1 MLMQFKGAAIFS
13 VLLVL
18 HFPVLA
24 GTAPQS
30 PPAAKRALP
39 PRVFLLNP
47 SELEGIVTAGPK
59 DNRRLVVV
67 EAAIAEADRAMTEG
81 PFSVM
86 DKSVTPPSGDKHDY
100 MSQAPYFW
108 PDPGKPNGLP
118 YIRHDGERNPE
129 IKKITD
135 HDEWTRMSEDAR
147 ALALAYYFTGKPEYA
162 DRAALLLRT
171 WFLNPAT
178 RMNPNLEFGQGIP
191 GINTGRGIGIIES
204 RVLVDVTDAVG
215 LLAGSKAW
223 SAADQEGITEWLR
236 KYLNWMRT
244 SEKGKAEDA
253 AKNNHGTWY
262 DLQVVDIALFVG
274 DSDLARKTLERVKTR
289 RIAVQIEPDGR
300 QPLEL
305 ARTNAWGYSN
315 GNLDGLCKLAT
326 IGGEAGVDL
335 WHFETADHRSIRAAI
350 DFLAP
355 YAAGEKK
362 WDYQQIGGFHADA
375 LVPTLWRAA
384 AAYGGSGGRKYGAL
398 AQQLSTTREGVET
411 LLLRDALPAM
421 R

>member
-1 MLMQFKGAAIFS
+1 MGQVVFA
-13 VLLVL
+13 LV
-18 HFPVLA
+18 F
-24 GTAPQS
+24 TACHQAQAQDAR
-30 PPAAKRALP
+30 PAPP
-39 PRVFLLNP
+39 PRVFLLNTY
-47 SELEGIVTAGPK
+47 ELAGLKSAPANDPRRQQVTNAVIARAG
-59 DNRRLVVV
+59 
-67 EAAIAEADRAMTEG
+67 RAMTEG

-86 DKSVTPPSGDKHDY
+86 DKGVTPPSGDKHDY
-100 MSQAPYFW
+100 MSHAPYFW
-108 PDPGKPNGLP
+108 PDPSKPDGLP
-118 YIRHDGERNPE
+118 YIRRDGEHNPE

-135 HDEWTRMSEDAR
+135 HDEWFRMGDDAH
-147 ALALAYYFTGKPEYA
+147 ALALAWYFTGQPEYA
-162 DRAALLLRT
+162 DRATLLLRT

-178 RMNPNLEFGQGIP
+178 KMNPNLEFGQGIP

-223 SAADQEGITEWLR
+223 TAADQEGIVGWLR
-236 KYLNWMRT
+236 QYLNWMRT

-262 DLQVVDIALFVG
+262 DLQVTDIALFL
-274 DSDLARKTLERVKTR
+274 DDRTLAADTLERVKTR

-300 QPLEL
+300 QLLEL

-326 IGGEAGVDL
+326 LGAEADVDL
-335 WHFETADHRSIRAAI
+335 WNFKTSDGRSIRAAI
-350 DFLAP
+350 DFLVP

-375 LVPTLWRAA
+375 IAPTLLRAA
-384 AAYGGSGGRKYGAL
+384 AAYRGSGGQKYATLAHQIGAP
-398 AQQLSTTREGVET
+398 GHDVES
-411 LLLRDALPAM
+411 LLLSDAVPPP